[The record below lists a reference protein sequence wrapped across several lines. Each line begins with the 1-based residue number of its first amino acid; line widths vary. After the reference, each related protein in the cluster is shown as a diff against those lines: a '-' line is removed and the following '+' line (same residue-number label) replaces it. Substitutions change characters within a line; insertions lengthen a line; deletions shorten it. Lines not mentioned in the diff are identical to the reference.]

1 MEEWKKIPETNNR
14 YEISNLGNV
23 RNSKSHIVLKQIKSK
38 SGYMNIRVHLGSRDK
53 TYTFTV
59 HRLVANAFIP
69 NLNNSPE
76 VNHKDGNKHNNCVSN
91 LEWCTKSENEKHAH
105 RTGLK
110 DGRKAIERLAALNS
124 KSVAQLKD
132 GCVLTVYCSASDA
145 GRKTGICP
153 SSITK
158 VCRHERKVAGG
169 YVWEYI

>member
-1 MEEWKKIPETNNR
+1 MEEWKVIPETNNR

-23 RNSKSHIVLKQIKSK
+23 RNSKTHKVIAQVKQKC
-38 SGYMNIRVHLGSRDK
+38 GYMNIRVHLGEKNK
-53 TYTFTV
+53 TKSFSV
-59 HRLVANAFIP
+59 HRLVAKAFIP

-76 VNHKDGNKHNNCVSN
+76 VNHIDGNKQNNRVSN

-105 RTGLK
+105 KTGLK
-110 DGRKAIERLAALNS
+110 DGRKAIERLAKLNS

-132 GCVLTVYCSASDA
+132 RCVLTVYRSASDA

-153 SSITK
+153 SCITK